1 MRTVFGLDAVAYWTG
16 PRPAGHLLNCIHGLE
31 EIVRQSV
38 RPIATADSNLKKS
51 SSLKSFDGSFLP
63 TAARSYTYF
72 PNSLSSSAR
81 PMPFKNPGYVNRLN
95 FIVLTAFM

>member
-38 RPIATADSNLKKS
+38 RPIATADSNLK
-51 SSLKSFDGSFLP
+51 
-63 TAARSYTYF
+63 
-72 PNSLSSSAR
+72 
-81 PMPFKNPGYVNRLN
+81 
-95 FIVLTAFM
+95 